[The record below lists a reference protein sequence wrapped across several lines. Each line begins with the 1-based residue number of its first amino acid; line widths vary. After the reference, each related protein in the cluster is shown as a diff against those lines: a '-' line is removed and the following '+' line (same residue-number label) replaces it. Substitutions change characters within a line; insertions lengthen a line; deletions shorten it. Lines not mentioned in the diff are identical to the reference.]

1 MKPEPYRLLPETYP
15 VELEVASRFGD
26 LDLLGHI
33 NNVAVG
39 EFYQEG
45 RARLNR
51 YVFPNEMRKFE
62 GIRLVMADFHVTY
75 LDEGFY
81 PDPLIVYSGVL
92 RIGRS
97 SYTIA
102 QALFQT
108 DKCIGTSESVLVN
121 ATPSGPG
128 PLSDKAV
135 TALNGFLLKP

>member
-15 VELEVASRFGD
+15 VRLEVQTRFGD

-39 EFYQEG
+39 DFYQEG

-51 YVFPNEMRKFE
+51 HVFPKEMRDFQ

-81 PDPLIVYSGVL
+81 PEPLLVMSGVS
-92 RIGRS
+92 RTGRT

-102 QALFQT
+102 QALFQNS
-108 DKCIGTSESVLVN
+108 KCIGKSESVLVN
-121 ATPSGPG
+121 AGEAGPAS
-128 PLSDKAV
+128 LSDDAIAK
-135 TALNGFLLKP
+135 LENYHLKT